1 MSFSGMVKEELSRQ
15 ISTARHCRIAEI
27 AALLS
32 ACGKMTAAG
41 ILRFQTENDAV
52 VRKYFTFVQ
61 KTFNIETEIAIRES
75 RQMKKG
81 NVYYVEIA
89 DPGQVETVLQ
99 GTKLSVNEGDGETLY
114 TENALLT
121 QQSCCKRAFIRGA
134 FLASGSISDPEK
146 GYHFEIV
153 TQDERKAA
161 HLQEI
166 ICSFQIDAK
175 IVLRKKSY
183 VVYVKEGA
191 QIVDMLAIMEANVA
205 LMNLENI
212 RILKEM
218 RNSVNRKVNCETAN
232 INKTVNAAVKQIEDI
247 RLIEQKKGFH
257 NLNEG
262 LAEIAEL
269 RLQYPEATL
278 KELGMMLNPQV
289 GKSGVNHRLRKLS
302 EIADELRMNEEEF
315 IMIKKPITIHLS
327 TGLEARP
334 VAQLVQVAS
343 QFNSEIYVEIGRKKV
358 NAKSIMGMMTLGL
371 DAGEEITLSA
381 NGEDEE
387 DAMKSI
393 ENYLSNQ

>member
-15 ISTARHCRIAEI
+15 ISPARHCRIAET
-27 AALLS
+27 AALLC
-32 ACGKMTAAG
+32 ACGRITAKEN
-41 ILRFQTENDAV
+41 LRIQTENAAV
-52 VRKYFTFVQ
+52 VRKCFTLLQ

-75 RQMKKG
+75 CQMKKG
-81 NVYYVEIA
+81 NVYFVEIC
-89 DPGQVETVLQ
+89 DPNEIRNVLQ
-99 GTKLSVNEGDGETLY
+99 GTKLSVNRETLCFDN
-114 TENALLT
+114 TLVT

-153 TQDERKAA
+153 CPDRQKAEQ
-161 HLQEI
+161 LQELI
-166 ICSFQIDAK
+166 RSFQIDAK

-191 QIVDMLAIMEANVA
+191 QIVDILAVMEANVA

-232 INKTVNAAVKQIEDI
+232 INKTVSAAVKQIEDI
-247 RLIEQKKGFH
+247 RLIESQKGFH
-257 NLNEG
+257 TLNEG

-278 KELGMMLNPQV
+278 KELGMLLNPQV

-302 EIADELRMNEEEF
+302 EIADELRNNKEE
-315 IMIKKPITIHLS
+315 
-327 TGLEARP
+327 
-334 VAQLVQVAS
+334 QL
-343 QFNSEIYVEIGRKKV
+343 
-358 NAKSIMGMMTLGL
+358 
-371 DAGEEITLSA
+371 
-381 NGEDEE
+381 
-387 DAMKSI
+387 
-393 ENYLSNQ
+393 